1 MSMNQPEPKVA
12 NITLR
17 MLLDTITR
25 LMGRR
30 GLRLI
35 LSRADRIYYL
45 AYMPPENFQLAVP
58 CSTLTRIFNAIEAVG
73 GKRAVRMFMAHA
85 GKDYTEY
92 LWQAIPDVF
101 ESMRNAI
108 DRTLPPQVQL
118 RCAVDLLA
126 AAGGQFAEV
135 NVVVEEIDG
144 AIYFTLPYTLDS
156 WGRRAETPLCW
167 SMRASLETQ
176 LKQLTGDHAITVREV
191 TCRACG
197 DANCSFQISREE
209 SRPRYVERDPLIS
222 RSVGAR

>member
-1 MSMNQPEPKVA
+1 MTVNQPEPKVA

-17 MLLDTITR
+17 MLLNTITR

-45 AYMPPENFQLAVP
+45 ADMPPENFQLAVP

-73 GKRAVRMFMAHA
+73 GKRAMRMFMAHA

-92 LWQAIPDVF
+92 LWQAIPHVF
-101 ESMRNAI
+101 ESMRDTI
-108 DRTLPPQVQL
+108 DRTLTPHGQL
-118 RCAVDLLA
+118 RYAVDLLA

-135 NVVVEEIDG
+135 KVVVEEIDN

-156 WGRRAETPLCW
+156 WGQNAETPICW
-167 SMRASLETQ
+167 SMRTSLETQ
-176 LKQLTGDHAITVREV
+176 LKRLTNDNIITVREM

-197 DANCSFQISREE
+197 NANCSFQISREE
-209 SRPRYVERDPLIS
+209 SLPLYAERDPLIS
-222 RSVGAR
+222 RSVGGG